1 MKFQQAVFTII
12 ITLFLISPAF
22 NSEALAQKKGKKDKD
37 KDTKELNDFQI
48 KERKAAFMDGNKQK
62 VLENYEAATENYQKA
77 IRIDP
82 NHDASMYELARI
94 YQMQNRPDDA
104 ILLLEK
110 AILINDQNSWY
121 YLLLADLYKQ
131 SRQFDKVVE
140 VFEKLTEK
148 FPGRI
153 EYRYDLALTYVIM
166 GNYKEAINA
175 YNEVEKIIGVSE
187 DVSLKKRNLWNNLN
201 KQSKALGEIEKL
213 VDAYPESSR
222 YLQILAESYVNM
234 GDYDKALDTYL
245 KVLEVDPDDPYIHI
259 SLSDLYRQ
267 KDDDEKA
274 YEELKLGF
282 ANPELDLDSK
292 IQILITYYSFDQ
304 LFNDED
310 GHAIEL
316 AEILNQTHPG
326 DPRSLSLY
334 GDLLYR
340 SGQLTEALEVIEE
353 VLLADSS
360 NYAVWE
366 QKLFIENELK
376 KNEQLVETSRVV
388 NELFPMQPLPYLFS
402 GFSNYQLKQYDD
414 ARKALETGS
423 KLVVGN
429 DRLLAQF
436 YSTLG
441 DIYNQLEIHDKSDEY
456 YDKALSITPND
467 AYILNNYSYYLSL
480 RNTQLEKARDMALKA
495 NEKDPES
502 SSFQDTYGW
511 VLYKLGEYA
520 EAEIWVKK
528 SIDHPEKDS
537 AIVLEHYGDILY
549 KLNRKDEAL
558 VYWQKALANGE
569 EASEFLEKKINDQTL
584 YE

>member
-1 MKFQQAVFTII
+1 MKFQQPFFAVILI
-12 ITLFLISPAF
+12 LFFISPVFNGDAF
-22 NSEALAQKKGKKDKD
+22 AQKKGKKDQDKKD
-37 KDTKELNDFQI
+37 LNDLQI
-48 KERKAAFMDGNKQK
+48 KERKAAFMDANKAK
-62 VLENYEAATENYQKA
+62 MLENYEAATENYQKTL
-77 IRIDP
+77 RIDP

-94 YQMQNRPDDA
+94 YQMQKRPDDA
-104 ILLLEK
+104 IILLEK
-110 AILINDQNSWY
+110 AITINDQNSWY

-140 VFEKLTEK
+140 IFKKLTEK

-166 GNYKEAINA
+166 GDYKEAINA
-175 YNEVEKIIGVSE
+175 YNDVEKIIGISE

-201 KQSKALGEIEKL
+201 KQSKALDEIEKL
-213 VDAYPESSR
+213 VEAYPESSR

-234 GDYDKALDTYL
+234 GNYDKAHETYL
-245 KVLEVDPDDPYIHI
+245 KVLEVVPDDPYIHI

-267 KDDDEKA
+267 QGNDEMA

-292 IQILITYYSFDQ
+292 IQILISYYSFDQ
-304 LFNDED
+304 LFNDEK

-316 AEILNQTHPG
+316 AEILNQAHPG

-340 SGQLTEALEVIEE
+340 SGQLNEALDIIDE
-353 VLLADSS
+353 VLQVDSS

-376 KNEQLVETSRVV
+376 KNEQLIETCRIV

-402 GFSNYQLKQYDD
+402 GFSNNQLKHYDD

-441 DIYNQLEIHDKSDEY
+441 DIYNQLENYEKSDEY
-456 YDKALSITPND
+456 YDKALTITPND

-480 RNTQLEKARDMALKA
+480 RNTRLEKAREMAMKA
-495 NEKDPES
+495 NEIDPES

-537 AIVLEHYGDILY
+537 AVVLEHYGDILF

-558 VYWQKALANGE
+558 IYWQKALVTGE
-569 EASEFLEKKINDQTL
+569 EASEFLEKKIKDQTL